1 MVVQYG
7 KSGAEKDLINLVRKA
22 GFTIENLTEID
33 LILKDIKEQYEEK
46 KPIIYD
52 QIKSE
57 VDDLHINIGVA
68 ENTLKLQKFQVEKDI
83 EIETEVLKKEIEE
96 LQLFK
101 FDIRHLLNYI
111 PNKLKLR
118 RSIKKLNYLET
129 DLEIELKKRLVGSL
143 SSLESLKLQLNR
155 LENNTDKEVEYRLSK
170 LVFQLSKLEEI
181 KKSNEYKGAL
191 GELAVIQNLCEL
203 SDNYY
208 LFNDL
213 YLELSDYIK
222 FKGSSLKSAQID
234 HLVIG
239 PTGVFVIETKNWSK
253 NYVQSVFNDGS
264 YTPFDQIQ
272 RSSYLVYRY
281 LNNNKYGSTIQKIYY
296 NLAEDEIKIKSII
309 AVVGSKIPFEK
320 NSFIKVLSYNAVSL
334 YINKGYHIL
343 TAEIVDEIANKL
355 RFKC

>member
-1 MVVQYG
+1 M
-7 KSGAEKDLINLVRKA
+7 
-22 GFTIENLTEID
+22 
-33 LILKDIKEQYEEK
+33 
-46 KPIIYD
+46 
-52 QIKSE
+52 
-57 VDDLHINIGVA
+57 
-68 ENTLKLQKFQVEKDI
+68 
-83 EIETEVLKKEIEE
+83 
-96 LQLFK
+96 
-101 FDIRHLLNYI
+101 
-111 PNKLKLR
+111 
-118 RSIKKLNYLET
+118 
-129 DLEIELKKRLVGSL
+129 
-143 SSLESLKLQLNR
+143 
-155 LENNTDKEVEYRLSK
+155 
-170 LVFQLSKLEEI
+170 FQLSKLEEI